1 MRPMVVG
8 RAARLARSARSY
20 TSATKATAS
29 PLAAVAHSSSPPAA
43 PSSPPAGASLQ
54 WCGAG
59 LSLQQAF
66 DAHSF
71 AQLGHHGEVPAGD
84 ADEDDELD
92 LQVAAILRQHLED
105 AFSRGSTAAPGMCG
119 PPAAALAVAAEAEAL
134 QPAVAP
140 PPPAAAA
147 SLRASTK
154 AVEARLAKPA
164 PAAVPLTLEAAL
176 QPSTQARQVAAQR
189 ASLLVMVVEAEAPH
203 TVAWANVA
211 WEELAGVEWTSVLG
225 QPCLEV
231 VQAAASEELAEG
243 LAEAL
248 QQRARGS
255 AVLCYGGAPVR
266 VTAAP
271 LLARDGSPPRMLLAF
286 TPAGRTPE

>member
-1 MRPMVVG
+1 MVVG

-189 ASLLVMVVEAEAPH
+189 ASLLVCC
-203 TVAWANVA
+203 
-211 WEELAGVEWTSVLG
+211 GLG
-225 QPCLEV
+225 CCWCWVCSPPPLMRSPACWPA
-231 VQAAASEELAEG
+231 VQLW
-243 LAEAL
+243 L
-248 QQRARGS
+248 
-255 AVLCYGGAPVR
+255 
-266 VTAAP
+266 P
-271 LLARDGSPPRMLLAF
+271 LLLTIPPLLPPLAAGWLWRLRRHTRLPGPTWRGRSWRGWSGPRCWASPAWRWCRCA
-286 TPAGRTPE
+286 AGC